1 MRPALDY
8 PAPMPTMVHPLLLPF
23 SRLGAL
29 LVNGFAGVGAFTRF
43 ALTTISWAIM
53 SPRHWLS
60 RRRIS
65 PPLFTV
71 GVASIPVVA
80 ITGMFIGMILAFEG
94 FNQFDAL
101 GLADRMG
108 GIINS
113 SITKQIGPVLA
124 AVMVAGRVGGAL
136 AAELGTMRVTEQL
149 DAMRAMSVD
158 PIRNLVVPRFVACV
172 VMTPILTM
180 YSNAMGVWGAWAVLT
195 GLFEVNSA
203 DYWYY
208 TGLVVHW
215 WDPFAGILKSVFF
228 GAAIGLVACWRGFTC
243 GAGASGVGRAATSAF
258 VTSFLA
264 IIVLNLVLAQFLN
277 ELYYVIFPTGV
288 KSVLG

>member
-1 MRPALDY
+1 M
-8 PAPMPTMVHPLLLPF
+8 
-23 SRLGAL
+23 
-29 LVNGFAGVGAFTRF
+29 NGLAGVGEFTRF
-43 ALTTISWAIM
+43 ALTTITWAIM

-94 FNQFDAL
+94 FKQFDAL

-264 IIVLNLVLAQFLN
+264 IIILNLVLAQFLN
-277 ELYYVIFPTGV
+277 ELYYVLFPTGV

>member
-1 MRPALDY
+1 
-8 PAPMPTMVHPLLLPF
+8 MVHPLLLPF

-29 LVNGFAGVGAFTRF
+29 LVNGLAGVGEFTRF
-43 ALTTISWAIM
+43 ALTTITWAIM

-94 FNQFDAL
+94 FKQFDAL

-264 IIVLNLVLAQFLN
+264 IIILNLVLAQFLN
-277 ELYYVIFPTGV
+277 ELYYVLFPTGV

>member
-1 MRPALDY
+1 MSLAILPLITILAFIGRTMTIALIQ
-8 PAPMPTMVHPLLLPF
+8 
-23 SRLGAL
+23 
-29 LVNGFAGVGAFTRF
+29 VGAFTRF
-43 ALTTISWAIM
+43 ASNVMFWTVT
-53 SPRHWLS
+53 SPGTWLN
-60 RRRIS
+60 RRRIA

-94 FNQFDAL
+94 YNQFNAV

-108 GIINS
+108 GIINAS
-113 SITKQIGPVLA
+113 VTKQIGPVLA

-158 PIRNLVVPRFVACV
+158 PVRNLVVPRFVACV

-180 YSNAMGVWGAWAVLT
+180 YSNALGVWGAWLVLT

-228 GAAIGLVACWRGFTC
+228 GAAIGLLSCWKGFTC

-264 IIVLNLVLAQFLN
+264 IIIINLVLAQFLN
-277 ELYYVIFPTGV
+277 DLYYIIFPTGV
-288 KSVLG
+288 KSFIG

>member
-1 MRPALDY
+1 MSA
-8 PAPMPTMVHPLLLPF
+8 AAIHPLLLIPAAIG
-23 SRLGAL
+23 SGVVRMLAP
-29 LVNGFAGVGAFTRF
+29 VGAFTRF
-43 ALTTISWAIM
+43 ALAVIAWTVA
-53 SPRHWLS
+53 SPGSWLS

-80 ITGMFIGMILAFEG
+80 TTGMFIGMILALEG
-94 FNQFDAL
+94 FNQFDAI

-113 SITKQIGPVLA
+113 SVVKQIGPVLA

-149 DAMRAMSVD
+149 DAMWAMSVD
-158 PIRNLVVPRFVACV
+158 PVRNLVVPRFVACV

-180 YSNAMGVWGAWAVLT
+180 YSNALGVWGAWAILT
-195 GLFEVNSA
+195 GVFGVNSA

-215 WDPFAGILKSVFF
+215 WDPFAGLVKSVFF
-228 GAAIGLVACWRGFTC
+228 GAAIGLVACYRGFNC

-258 VTSFLA
+258 VTSFIA
-264 IIVLNLVLAQFLN
+264 IIVLNLVLASFLN
-277 ELYYVIFPTGV
+277 EMYYFLFPTGV

>member
-1 MRPALDY
+1 MSSA
-8 PAPMPTMVHPLLLPF
+8 AVHPVLALPAWI
-23 SRLGAL
+23 GACVVSIL
-29 LVNGFAGVGAFTRF
+29 APVGQFTRF
-43 ALTTISWAIM
+43 SLAVLGWTIV
-53 SPRHWLS
+53 SPGTWMS
-60 RRRIS
+60 RRRIG
-65 PPLFTV
+65 PPLFAV

-80 ITGMFIGMILAFEG
+80 TTGMFIGMILALEG
-94 FNQFDAL
+94 FNQFEAV
-101 GLADRMG
+101 GMADRMG

-113 SITKQIGPVLA
+113 SVVKQIGPVLA

-158 PIRNLVVPRFVACV
+158 PVRNLVVPRFVSCV

-180 YSNAMGVWGAWAVLT
+180 YSNALGVWGAWAVLT
-195 GLFEVNSA
+195 TIFGVNSA

-215 WDPFAGILKSVFF
+215 WDPFAGLVKSVFF
-228 GAAIGLVACWRGFTC
+228 GAAIGLVSCWRGFTC
-243 GAGASGVGRAATSAF
+243 SAGASGVGRAATSAF
-258 VTSFLA
+258 VTSFIA
-264 IIVLNLVLAQFLN
+264 IIVLNLVLASFLN
-277 ELYYVIFPTGV
+277 EMYYVLFPTGV

>member
-1 MRPALDY
+1 
-8 PAPMPTMVHPLLLPF
+8 MVHPLLLPF

-43 ALTTISWAIM
+43 ALTTITWAIM

-94 FNQFDAL
+94 FKQFDAL

-264 IIVLNLVLAQFLN
+264 IIILNLVLAQFLN
-277 ELYYVIFPTGV
+277 ELYYVLFPTGV

>member
-1 MRPALDY
+1 MTSPLPLALI
-8 PAPMPTMVHPLLLPF
+8 PF
-23 SRLGAL
+23 ARLGEV
-29 LVNGFAGVGAFTRF
+29 LVDGLASVGGFTRF
-43 ALTTISWAIM
+43 SLRVVAWSIFSPSSWF
-53 SPRHWLS
+53 S
-60 RRRIS
+60 RRRVA
-65 PPLFTV
+65 PPLYTV

-94 FNQFDAL
+94 FNQFNAL

-108 GIINS
+108 AIINS
-113 SITKQIGPVLA
+113 SVTKQIGPVLA

-149 DAMRAMSVD
+149 DAMQAMSVD
-158 PIRNLVVPRFVACV
+158 PVRNLVVPRFVACV
-172 VMTPILTM
+172 IMTPILTM
-180 YSNAMGVWGAWAVLT
+180 YSNALGVWGAWAVLT
-195 GLFEVNSA
+195 GLFGVNTA

-215 WDPFAGILKSVFF
+215 WDPFAGILKSIFF

-264 IIVLNLVLAQFLN
+264 IIVLNLALAQFLN
-277 ELYYVIFPTGV
+277 ELYYVLFPTGV

>member
-1 MRPALDY
+1 MSTL
-8 PAPMPTMVHPLLLPF
+8 VHPLLLPF
-23 SRLGAL
+23 SRLGAM
-29 LVNGFAGVGAFTRF
+29 LVNGLAGVGAFTRF
-43 ALTTISWAIM
+43 AVRTVIWTVM
-53 SPRHWLS
+53 SPGHWLS

-80 ITGMFIGMILAFEG
+80 TTGMFIGMILAFEG
-94 FNQFDAL
+94 FRQFDAL

-113 SITKQIGPVLA
+113 SVTKQIGPVLA

-180 YSNAMGVWGAWAVLT
+180 YSNAMGVWGAWAVLV

-264 IIVLNLVLAQFLN
+264 IIILNLVLAQFLN
-277 ELYYVIFPTGV
+277 ELYYVLFPTGV

>member
-1 MRPALDY
+1 MQFAIQ
-8 PAPMPTMVHPLLLPF
+8 PLVTILETIGRILTEGLF
-23 SRLGAL
+23 R
-29 LVNGFAGVGAFTRF
+29 VGVFTRF
-43 ALTTISWAIM
+43 GLTVVMWTVT
-53 SPRHWLS
+53 SPGSWLS
-60 RRRIS
+60 RRRIA

-80 ITGMFIGMILAFEG
+80 TTGMFIGMILAFEG
-94 FNQFDAL
+94 FNQFDAV

-113 SITKQIGPVLA
+113 SVVKQIGPVLA

-158 PIRNLVVPRFVACV
+158 PVRNLVVPRFVACV
-172 VMTPILTM
+172 VMTPVLTM
-180 YSNAMGVWGAWAVLT
+180 YSNALGVWGAWAVLT
-195 GLFEVNSA
+195 GLFDVNSA

-228 GAAIGLVACWRGFTC
+228 GAAIGLVSCWKGFTC

-258 VTSFLA
+258 VTSFIA
-264 IIVLNLVLAQFLN
+264 IIIINLVLARFLN

>member
-1 MRPALDY
+1 MSAVIQPVVSILAIVGVTVG
-8 PAPMPTMVHPLLLPF
+8 TMLHRV
-23 SRLGAL
+23 
-29 LVNGFAGVGAFTRF
+29 GVFTRF
-43 ALTTISWAIM
+43 STSVVIWTFTHPGTWF
-53 SPRHWLS
+53 S
-60 RRRIS
+60 RRRIA

-80 ITGMFIGMILAFEG
+80 TTGMFIGMILAFEG
-94 FNQFDAL
+94 FNQFNAV

-113 SITKQIGPVLA
+113 SVVKQIGPVLA

-158 PIRNLVVPRFVACV
+158 PVRNLVVPRFVACV

-180 YSNAMGVWGAWAVLT
+180 YSNALGVWGAWVVLT
-195 GLFEVNSA
+195 GLFGVNSA

-228 GAAIGLVACWRGFTC
+228 GAAIGLVSCWKGFTC

-258 VTSFLA
+258 VTSFIA
-264 IIVLNLVLAQFLN
+264 IIIINLVLARFLN

>member
-1 MRPALDY
+1 MDRAQHS
-8 PAPMPTMVHPLLLPF
+8 TTILL
-23 SRLGAL
+23 SRVGGAL
-29 LVNGFAGVGAFTRF
+29 VEVLAGLGAFTRF
-43 ALTTISWAIM
+43 GLAVLGWVVI
-53 SPRHWLS
+53 SPRSWFS
-60 RRRIS
+60 RRRIA
-65 PPLFTV
+65 PPLFIV

-80 ITGMFIGMILAFEG
+80 TTGMFIGMILAFEG
-94 FNQFDAL
+94 FNQFDAV

-113 SITKQIGPVLA
+113 SVVKQIGPVLA

-149 DAMRAMSVD
+149 DAMRAMSID
-158 PIRNLVVPRFVACV
+158 PVRNLVVPRFVACV

-180 YSNAMGVWGAWAVLT
+180 YSNALGVWGAWIVLT

-215 WDPFAGILKSVFF
+215 WNPAAGLAKSVFF
-228 GAAIGLVACWRGFTC
+228 GAAIGLVSCWKGFTC

-264 IIVLNLVLAQFLN
+264 IIVLNLVLARFLN
-277 ELYYVIFPTGV
+277 ELYYMIFPTGV
-288 KSVLG
+288 TSVLG

>member
-1 MRPALDY
+1 MDIALQ
-8 PAPMPTMVHPLLLPF
+8 PLATVLAFIGRTLTEGLA
-23 SRLGAL
+23 R
-29 LVNGFAGVGAFTRF
+29 VGVFTRF
-43 ALTTISWAIM
+43 GVTVLVWSVTSPKSWF
-53 SPRHWLS
+53 S
-60 RRRIS
+60 RRRIA

-80 ITGMFIGMILAFEG
+80 TTGMFIGMILAFEG
-94 FNQFDAL
+94 FNQFDAV

-113 SITKQIGPVLA
+113 SVVKQIGPVLA

-172 VMTPILTM
+172 VMTPVLTM
-180 YSNAMGVWGAWAVLT
+180 YSNALGVWGAWAVLT
-195 GLFEVNSA
+195 GLFDVNSA

-228 GAAIGLVACWRGFTC
+228 GAAIGLVSCWKGFTC

-258 VTSFLA
+258 VTSFIA
-264 IIVLNLVLAQFLN
+264 IIIINLVLARFLN

-288 KSVLG
+288 KSLLG

>member
-1 MRPALDY
+1 MARS
-8 PAPMPTMVHPLLLPF
+8 VPLPLIPF
-23 SRLGAL
+23 AHLGAW
-29 LVNGFAGVGAFTRF
+29 LVDGLVAVGAFTRF
-43 ALTTISWAIM
+43 CLRVIAWSIFSPSSWF
-53 SPRHWLS
+53 S
-60 RRRIS
+60 RRRIA
-65 PPLFTV
+65 PPLYTV

-94 FNQFDAL
+94 FNQFNAL

-113 SITKQIGPVLA
+113 SVTKQIGPVLA

-158 PIRNLVVPRFVACV
+158 PVRNLVVPRFVACV

-180 YSNAMGVWGAWAVLT
+180 YSNALGVWGAWVVLT
-195 GLFEVNSA
+195 GLFGVNSA

-215 WDPFAGILKSVFF
+215 WDPFAGILKSIFF
-228 GAAIGLVACWRGFTC
+228 GAAIGLVSCWKGFTC

-258 VTSFLA
+258 VTSFIA
-264 IIVLNLVLAQFLN
+264 IIIINLVLARFLN